1 MQMSGRSTEC
11 VSVRSCDC
19 EFKPLEV
26 AEGSCRGQ
34 KTSCTTLTYLCKC
47 ILWMC
52 IIQPTHMHGQIKW
65 INGCMCAP
73 SNLYFSLICV
83 SPFFFHIPPLPLFLV
98 MEMINDSSEEAW
110 DKATRADRR
119 ERETSF
125 IPASVQRHRFT
136 EFTNCER
143 NEMRLLSLIVL
154 RIHLRSL
161 IVLATYR
168 LSEKKNPY
176 DFVFFLPR
184 TGSWLL

>member
-1 MQMSGRSTEC
+1 M
-11 VSVRSCDC
+11 VRSS
-19 EFKPLEV
+19 ESMG
-26 AEGSCRGQ
+26 A
-34 KTSCTTLTYLCKC
+34 
-47 ILWMC
+47 
-52 IIQPTHMHGQIKW
+52 
-65 INGCMCAP
+65 CAHHQT
-73 SNLYFSLICV
+73 FISLSSV
-83 SPFFFHIPPLPLFLV
+83 SHLFFHIPPLPLFLV

-143 NEMRLLSLIVL
+143 NEMRLLSLIAL

-168 LSEKKNPY
+168 LSEKKTHTTLS
-176 DFVFFLPR
+176 FFFQGQALGFCNA
-184 TGSWLL
+184 TVLCDSSFSVILI